1 MLAPPTHR
9 ESVDCLLM
17 INWNM
22 RDDRGVVR
30 QELPAPLYLIASF
43 HSAHLSLGFY
53 QTLGHDDRID
63 QIFPPI

>member
-1 MLAPPTHR
+1 MLASPTHR

-30 QELPAPLYLIASF
+30 QELPVPLYLTASF
-43 HSAHLSLGFY
+43 HSAQLSLGFY
-53 QTLGHDDRID
+53 QTLGPVDSID
-63 QIFPPI
+63 